1 MTGTP
6 PLLEARGLSKSFGAN
21 LVLSEVS
28 FALRPGEIL
37 ALAGENGAGKSTL
50 MNVLSGAFPPD
61 RGAIFLGGDPVRFAS
76 PSEARRRGVV
86 IAHQEASILP
96 DLTVAENILL
106 GREPRGMLGFV
117 NQRRLH
123 RDAAALLEQ
132 IGLHLAV
139 DRLGRDLSAP
149 ETQIAEIAKA
159 AATAPKL
166 LILDEPTASLAAGE
180 TAHLLT
186 LMRRLAAAG
195 TAVIFISHRLEEIVA
210 VADRAIVLKDGVLVL
225 DAPRGS
231 FDRDRLVAAMVG
243 RQLSDIFQPRPAN
256 FDGADT
262 RLSVAGASAPGLRPV
277 SFTLAAGEILGFA
290 GLEGQGQRPL
300 AHALFGIRPFQRG
313 EILIDGRSVR
323 LASVGN
329 AMRAGIAAIPDDR
342 KREGLAL
349 DLPVRANLSLFA
361 LTERSEWGL
370 LPFDRERSFVDEA
383 RSRFAIRM
391 RNEEQP
397 VRELSGGNQQ
407 KVVFARWLTRRPK
420 ILVLYEPTRGID
432 VQAKAEIYR
441 LLARL
446 SAEGASV
453 ILISSDMLELIGLS
467 DRIAVMH
474 GGGIAGVLRRQ
485 DFSEERIMRLAS
497 GGAVDNAA

>member
-1 MTGTP
+1 MTEAP
-6 PLLEARGLSKSFGAN
+6 PLLEVRGLSKSFGPN

-28 FALRPGEIL
+28 FALRSGEIL

-50 MNVLSGAFPPD
+50 MNLLSGAFPPD
-61 RGAIFLGGDPVRFAS
+61 GGEIVLRGHSVRYAS
-76 PSEARRRGVV
+76 PSEARRRGIA

-106 GREPRGMLGFV
+106 GREPRGKLGLID
-117 NQRRLH
+117 QRRLH
-123 RDAAALLEQ
+123 RDASALLEQ
-132 IGLHLAV
+132 IGLQLAV

-159 AATAPKL
+159 AASAPDI

-180 TAHLLT
+180 TAHLLS
-186 LMRRLAAAG
+186 LMRRLAAGG
-195 TAVIFISHRLEEIVA
+195 TAVIFISHRLEEIVS
-210 VADRAIVLKDGVLVL
+210 VADRAIVLKDGILVL

-243 RQLSDIFQPRPAN
+243 RKLSDIFPARPAR
-256 FDGADT
+256 FDGAVP
-262 RLSVAGASAPGLRPV
+262 RLSVVRGAAPGLRPV
-277 SFTLAAGEILGFA
+277 SFTLAAGEVLGFA

-300 AHALFGIRPFQRG
+300 AHALFGSRPFQRG
-313 EILIDGRSVR
+313 EILVDGKSIR
-323 LASVGN
+323 LASVGD
-329 AMRAGIAAIPDDR
+329 AIRAGIAAIPDDR

-370 LPFDRERSFVDEA
+370 LPFGREREFVDEA

-391 RNEEQP
+391 RSEEQP

-407 KVVFARWLTRRPK
+407 KVVFARWLTRKPK

-432 VQAKAEIYR
+432 VQAKAEIYQ

-446 SAEGASV
+446 SADGTSA
-453 ILISSDMLELIGLS
+453 ILISSDMLELIGLA

-474 GGGIAGVLRRQ
+474 GGGIAGVLQRR

-497 GGAVDNAA
+497 GGTVNDAA